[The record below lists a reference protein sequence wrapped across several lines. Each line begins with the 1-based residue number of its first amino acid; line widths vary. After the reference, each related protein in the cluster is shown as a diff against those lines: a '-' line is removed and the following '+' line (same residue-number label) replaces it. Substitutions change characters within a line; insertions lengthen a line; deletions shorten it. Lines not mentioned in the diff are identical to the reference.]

1 MFPLMR
7 TRKGQK
13 LMYDIHSIAP
23 FNLKLVSVK
32 LTSGKEV
39 KGVCHVYS
47 ELDDEYDKFINYIV
61 VGTSSSVDL
70 ADIAEITE
78 I

>member
-1 MFPLMR
+1 
-7 TRKGQK
+7 
-13 LMYDIHSIAP
+13 MYDIHTIAP

-32 LTSGKEV
+32 MTNGKEV

-47 ELDDEYDKFINYIV
+47 ELDDDYDKFINYIV
-61 VGTSSSVDL
+61 VGTSSVVDL
-70 ADIAEITE
+70 ADIEEISE